1 MSLLANPRPSGP
13 PGEDE
18 RAGLTGLDTA
28 ATEAAAALDASQLD
42 GDTAEAA
49 VAPLHVRQM
58 LLYSSGGIAG
68 GVVFTMM
75 NNALPLF
82 LLGYTMP
89 LGLPA
94 FLNPGGAMPATVMAL
109 LTNERSFFGGL
120 IQPIVGQ
127 LSDRTRSRL
136 GKRSPYVLVGGIGT
150 ALAIASLGLHPPFW
164 LMIAAIA
171 LAGILLYVA
180 LGPYSALLADIT
192 PYSQRGRVGGLMSLA
207 AVIGAVCFTVLGQFF
222 WDTARGWV
230 FAGSAIIVA
239 VSLAVVAFGVHEP
252 SSLLVP
258 TSAAE
263 KHPTPIWKEVL
274 GRRTLALYTLSMA
287 VYWLGAGAATPF
299 ITRFAVAELHIK
311 ESETFSLLLIIIVA
325 TVIGTVLA
333 GLLADRYGRK
343 RVLQPA
349 LVLFAVA
356 ALIGSQVQTLALAL
370 PVMLLVGLS
379 NAVPTALNLPLLA
392 DLVPKARAGAC
403 MGFSSML
410 WSVAQPIGSL
420 FAGILVDVTQ
430 SYRGIFVFAGVCMA
444 LSALMLRL
452 VHIEQ
457 RRAEEGAESQ

>member
-1 MSLLANPRPSGP
+1 MLTDVDTDPTHAAESGINDQSGQSAP
-13 PGEDE
+13 D
-18 RAGLTGLDTA
+18 
-28 ATEAAAALDASQLD
+28 AT
-42 GDTAEAA
+42 
-49 VAPLHVRQM
+49 VAHLHLRQM

-68 GVVFTMM
+68 GIVFTMM

-89 LGLPA
+89 PGLPA
-94 FLNPGGAMPATVMAL
+94 FLNPGGAMPATVMAM

-120 IQPIVGQ
+120 IQPLVGQ
-127 LSDRTRSRL
+127 LSDRTRSRI

-150 ALAIASLGLHPPFW
+150 ALTIGSLGLHPPFW
-164 LMIAAIA
+164 LMITAIA

-207 AVIGAVCFTVLGQFF
+207 AVAGAVCFTVLGQLF

-230 FAGSAIIVA
+230 FVGSAVIIA
-239 VSLAVVAFGVHEP
+239 VSLAVVALGVHEP
-252 SSLLVP
+252 SSLSMP
-258 TSAAE
+258 MQTAE

-274 GRRTLALYTLSMA
+274 GRRTLALYTFSMS

-299 ITRFAVAELHIK
+299 ITRFGVAELHIR
-311 ESETFSLLLIIIVA
+311 ESETFSLLLVIIVA
-325 TVIGTVLA
+325 TVIGTVLS
-333 GLLADRYGRK
+333 GVLADRYGRK

-356 ALIGSQVQTLALAL
+356 ALIGSQVQTLAQAL
-370 PVMLLVGLS
+370 PIMLLVGLS

-403 MGFSSML
+403 MGFSNML
-410 WSVAQPIGSL
+410 WSVAQPVGSL
-420 FAGILVDVTQ
+420 FAGILVDATQ

-444 LSALMLRL
+444 ISALMMRL
-452 VHIEQ
+452 VKIEK
-457 RRAEEGAESQ
+457 RPAEGAELQ